1 MAFIEKDFQIE
12 KLNEIARGG
21 DKKFTALDIVLPRIC

>member
-1 MAFIEKDFQIE
+1 MAFEKDFQIE

-21 DKKFTALDIVLPRIC
+21 DKNSQP